1 MLAIGLRDTATA
13 HAVALR
19 DFKDDTKLPSRCA
32 VGGAVI
38 APLDEKAAVDYLYD
52 IPKYSTL

>member
-1 MLAIGLRDTATA
+1 MLAIGLRDTVTA

-19 DFKDDTKLPSRCA
+19 DFKDDTRLPSRCA

-38 APLDEKAAVDYLYD
+38 APLDEKAAVDYLKD
-52 IPKYSTL
+52 IP